1 MANIE
6 QFPFISVSGSPH
18 ERGLQYGR
26 QAAGRV
32 RGSARLYG
40 QTLVNLGYGDQARAR
55 LIDHFAKEIGNF
67 APHYID
73 EMRGI
78 AEGSGVD
85 FQDIVMINAR
95 TEVLAK
101 ARAEKVTQ
109 ADQEPGDGC
118 TGALILPERSA
129 NGNLLHGQNWDWRAE
144 CVETSIVLRVRSR

>member
-26 QAAGRV
+26 QAAERV

-40 QTLVNLGYGDQARAR
+40 QTLVNLGYSEQARAR
-55 LIDHFAKEIGNF
+55 LIDFFAKEIGDF

-78 AEGSGVD
+78 AEGRAWTS
-85 FQDIVMINAR
+85 R
-95 TEVLAK
+95 T
-101 ARAEKVTQ
+101 
-109 ADQEPGDGC
+109 
-118 TGALILPERSA
+118 S
-129 NGNLLHGQNWDWRAE
+129 
-144 CVETSIVLRVRSR
+144 